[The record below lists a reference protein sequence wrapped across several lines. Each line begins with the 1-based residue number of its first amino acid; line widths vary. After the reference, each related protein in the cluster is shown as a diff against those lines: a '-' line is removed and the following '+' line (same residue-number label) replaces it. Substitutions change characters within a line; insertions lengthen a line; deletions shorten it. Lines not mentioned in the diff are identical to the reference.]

1 VPTPARFAPVIG
13 SSDGGGV
20 RLRSV
25 CCAVRLRLAA
35 APGVRH
41 LSTAAGSGVDYAPRR
56 VEHTFGMAATPASR
70 LVHRTAMIRLR
81 VTRAQANRC
90 YGLLRSAGDVW
101 AWLLDTNR
109 ERHCQDLSEVTNY
122 QALCRQLTSAGP
134 FGELSVN
141 GARSVLRR
149 YADAWFQAA
158 RRRKADQKEA
168 GFPRRKR
175 ALIPVR
181 CYHGTF
187 TIQGQRVR
195 LPVARGRPELWV
207 RLARPLPYPTE
218 QVRSVTLLASDGRLW
233 MAVTAAV
240 PKEQHD
246 VDPGR
251 VAGVDLGIIHPYA
264 VVAEQVG
271 LLVSGRALRAEN
283 YLHLEDQKAR
293 QARAARRTPK
303 RGQRGSRRW
312 HRHRVRLRRAEARH
326 RRRVQQVQHKAAREV
341 IAFAVQH
348 KVGTLVVGN
357 PTGITD
363 RDVGRVQ
370 NLRLRRWC
378 RSHLLQALRDKAERA
393 GIIVRLVDE
402 RGSSSTCPACR
413 RRVPKPKKRQFSCPH
428 CRFKGHRD
436 LVGAH
441 NIATK
446 AGGGPTSSGTPELVE
461 LVEHRRVGVVP
472 ARRDRR
478 RHLHDQ
484 WRRSCLASGHPQAH
498 HRAGGCRSSGA
509 ETDVALGEDQGALPN
524 GAERF
529 LKGP

>member
-1 VPTPARFAPVIG
+1 
-13 SSDGGGV
+13 
-20 RLRSV
+20 
-25 CCAVRLRLAA
+25 
-35 APGVRH
+35 
-41 LSTAAGSGVDYAPRR
+41 
-56 VEHTFGMAATPASR
+56 
-70 LVHRTAMIRLR
+70 
-81 VTRAQANRC
+81 
-90 YGLLRSAGDVW
+90 
-101 AWLLDTNR
+101 
-109 ERHCQDLSEVTNY
+109 
-122 QALCRQLTSAGP
+122 
-134 FGELSVN
+134 
-141 GARSVLRR
+141 
-149 YADAWFQAA
+149 
-158 RRRKADQKEA
+158 
-168 GFPRRKR
+168 
-175 ALIPVR
+175 
-181 CYHGTF
+181 
-187 TIQGQRVR
+187 
-195 LPVARGRPELWV
+195 
-207 RLARPLPYPTE
+207 
-218 QVRSVTLLASDGRLW
+218 
-233 MAVTAAV
+233 
-240 PKEQHD
+240 
-246 VDPGR
+246 

-264 VVAEQVG
+264 VVTEQAG

-312 HRHRVRLRRAEARH
+312 HRHRVRLRRAEALH
-326 RRRVQQVQHKAAREV
+326 RRRVQHAQRKAAREV

-348 KVGTLVVGN
+348 KVGTLVVGD

-363 RDVGRVQ
+363 RDMGRVQ

-393 GIIVRLVDE
+393 GIVVRLVNE

-413 RRVPKPKKRQFSCPH
+413 RRMPKPKKRQFSCPD

-446 AGGGPTSSGTPELVE
+446 TGGGPTNSGVPELVE
-461 LVEHRRVGVVP
+461 LVEHRRAGGVP

-484 WRRSCLASGHPQAH
+484 RRRSCLASGDPQAPQ
-498 HRAGGCRSSGA
+498 RACGCRSSCA
-509 ETDVALGEDQGALPN
+509 ETDVALGEDQRALPN